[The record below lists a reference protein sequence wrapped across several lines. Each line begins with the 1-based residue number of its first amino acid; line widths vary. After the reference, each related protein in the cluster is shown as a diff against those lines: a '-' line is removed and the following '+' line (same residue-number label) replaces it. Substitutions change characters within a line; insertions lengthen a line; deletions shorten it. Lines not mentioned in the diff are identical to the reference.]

1 VINEPIVRLVVEAII
16 DREGGFVDHPADRG
30 GPTKYGVTI
39 PTLAT
44 YRADQTVGAEEI
56 RALLREEA
64 AEIYRWRYVYGPGFD
79 AITDPALFESV
90 VDAGV
95 HSGATRA
102 ARWLQEALGVTAD
115 GQVGP
120 ITRENLDHAHRDRDT
135 LRRVRARF
143 LAARLRFLGR
153 LITDDKTQAAF
164 AAGWMA
170 RVASFVEGL

>member
-1 VINEPIVRLVVEAII
+1 
-16 DREGGFVDHPADRG
+16 
-30 GPTKYGVTI
+30 VTI

-44 YRADQTVGAEEI
+44 FRSDQTVGTEEI

-64 AEIYRWRYVYGPGFD
+64 AEIYKWRYIYGPGFD
-79 AITDPALFESV
+79 AITDPALFEAV

-102 ARWLQEALGVTAD
+102 VRWLQEALGITAD
-115 GQVGP
+115 GKIGP
-120 ITRENLDHAHRDRDT
+120 VTKENIDDVHRDREK

-143 LAARLRFLGR
+143 IAVRLRFLGR
-153 LITDDKTQAAF
+153 LITDDPKQAAF

-170 RVASFVEGL
+170 RVADFVEGL